1 MIVTANQQAL
11 SNERGC
17 FERKG
22 PSDAGV
28 TTDMIISTAK
38 CAIDDSFYVR
48 PTVQKPAGCIKLD
61 PSPTLRTR
69 PNYGPDCEGQVRLR
83 LSDGESW
90 SDQASALCRTAIVR
104 LWLERHT
111 LPNSLSP
118 RIRRHTSHS
127 ALGYDCAASYV

>member
-1 MIVTANQQAL
+1 MSVTANQQAL

-17 FERKG
+17 FERKV

-28 TTDMIISTAK
+28 TTDMITSTAK
-38 CAIDDSFYVR
+38 CAIDDSLYVR

-83 LSDGESW
+83 LSDGVFFTKAGAIRLARCVEQQLSRYM
-90 SDQASALCRTAIVR
+90 SNRVPVAL
-104 LWLERHT
+104 
-111 LPNSLSP
+111 
-118 RIRRHTSHS
+118 
-127 ALGYDCAASYV
+127 

>member
-69 PNYGPDCEGQVRLR
+69 PNYGPDCEGQVRRLR
-83 LSDGESW
+83 LSDGAFVARTPHTTEFISAYEYAGILRILR
-90 SDQASALCRTAIVR
+90 SDTIV
-104 LWLERHT
+104 
-111 LPNSLSP
+111 
-118 RIRRHTSHS
+118 RRHTFR
-127 ALGYDCAASYV
+127 AI